1 MINYAS
7 NNIPLNSVFL
17 GIGTNLGDKKKN
29 IELAFDKIE
38 EQIGNIS
45 SISALYL
52 SKPQGF
58 DSENLFVN
66 CAIHI
71 QTPLKP
77 TEVLSETQ
85 SIEKDMGR
93 KDKSED
99 IGYADRIIDI
109 DILFYN
115 NLIINNSSTLIIP
128 HPHIQE
134 RDFVL
139 KPLSEIALDLI
150 HPVFNKSIEE
160 LLNNIL

>member
-38 EQIGNIS
+38 EQIGNIT

-139 KPLSEIALDLI
+139 KPLSEIAPDLI

>member
-38 EQIGNIS
+38 EQIGNIT

-139 KPLSEIALDLI
+139 KPLSEIAPDLI
-150 HPVFNKSIEE
+150 HPIFNKSIEE

>member
-29 IELAFDKIE
+29 IELVFDKIE
-38 EQIGNIS
+38 EQIGNIT

-139 KPLSEIALDLI
+139 KPLSEIAPDLI

>member
-17 GIGTNLGDKKKN
+17 GLGTNLGDKKKN

-38 EQIGNIS
+38 EQIGNIT

-139 KPLSEIALDLI
+139 KPLSEIAPDLI